1 MTAVNTKY
9 VAPVQGR
16 RGADHTAMSGMMGES
31 YDLTSCTCML
41 PTIVCQAMTEE
52 HHNHNTAS
60 SRQSRDTMTTFKK
73 KIGLQ
78 NYKILNALRHKAEKE
93 ERITANTQ
101 EGKAASPSRA
111 QDGPAFPG

>member
-1 MTAVNTKY
+1 MATNY
-9 VAPVQGR
+9 VDNQP
-16 RGADHTAMSGMMGES
+16 ADACTDAFYMMGES
-31 YDLTSCTCML
+31 YNLTSCTCML